1 MNRTPVRSSNI
12 ASVGY
17 ENGTLEIAFVD
28 GGVYQYFNVPE
39 HVYQGL
45 MSAVPKDVIFT
56 TTSKI
61 DIKQKGGVVVW
72 TNESEFGVKATLQ
85 RGRSAHPK
93 NC

>member
-28 GGVYQYFNVPE
+28 SGVYQYFNVPE

-45 MSAVPKDVIFT
+45 MSAASKGRYFHDRIKDRYQTRKV
-56 TTSKI
+56 
-61 DIKQKGGVVVW
+61 GW
-72 TNESEFGVKATLQ
+72 
-85 RGRSAHPK
+85 
-93 NC
+93 

>member
-39 HVYQGL
+39 HVYQSL
-45 MSAVPKDVIFT
+45 MSAA
-56 TTSKI
+56 SKGRYFH
-61 DIKQKGGVVVW
+61 DHIKQERLGG
-72 TNESEFGVKATLQ
+72 
-85 RGRSAHPK
+85 
-93 NC
+93 

>member
-39 HVYQGL
+39 HVYQEM
-45 MSAVPKDVIFT
+45 MSAG
-56 TTSKI
+56 S
-61 DIKQKGGVVVW
+61 KGGYFHDHIKDRYQTRKVGW
-72 TNESEFGVKATLQ
+72 
-85 RGRSAHPK
+85 
-93 NC
+93 